1 MTETLSAA
9 QQLLEYDSVKSFP
22 ELSVKNG
29 VDYGIQGRITVA
41 CPEHDGK
48 HNLSDT
54 VTKGCDNIKSKEWKP
69 T

>member
-29 VDYGIQGRITVA
+29 VDYGI
-41 CPEHDGK
+41 
-48 HNLSDT
+48 
-54 VTKGCDNIKSKEWKP
+54 
-69 T
+69 